1 MFQTMTGN
9 NDANKP
15 AAEMQYD
22 SNKPNMERLAVLA
35 AELAEIVREED
46 GSRPVTVAAAFPELS
61 SQLGFFDALSVVG
74 YNYKEHLYEDDH
86 RRFPDKTFLGS
97 ENGHSEEAWRAVT
110 KHPYICG
117 QFLWTGIDYL
127 GEAHGWP
134 VHGSPAGLLT
144 TAGFPKPEFDRRK
157 KLWREETAET
167 TCMSGTTAGTDGI
180 RKECAAGMSVAVW
193 KEKDI
198 LTGLSW
204 EESAQQRGYLYQI
217 LVHLTDRN
225 GQKVT
230 LDDREIRVQVQGDG
244 RLAGIDNG
252 DLADVTPF
260 GSESRKTYQGDLAVY
275 VRRTGEEDISVFL
288 RLGLDGAQTETVRLT
303 L

>member
-1 MFQTMTGN
+1 
-9 NDANKP
+9 
-15 AAEMQYD
+15 
-22 SNKPNMERLAVLA
+22 
-35 AELAEIVREED
+35 
-46 GSRPVTVAAAFPELS
+46 
-61 SQLGFFDALSVVG
+61 
-74 YNYKEHLYEDDH
+74 
-86 RRFPDKTFLGS
+86 
-97 ENGHSEEAWRAVT
+97 
-110 KHPYICG
+110 
-117 QFLWTGIDYL
+117 
-127 GEAHGWP
+127 
-134 VHGSPAGLLT
+134 
-144 TAGFPKPEFDRRK
+144 
-157 KLWREETAET
+157 
-167 TCMSGTTAGTDGI
+167 
-180 RKECAAGMSVAVW
+180 MSVAVW